1 MFTFSLIWSPYTFKL
16 CPVWQTMAW
25 WSLKCLLRRVCWS
38 HLGSSVLP
46 SCSGVTLDTLNSMS
60 YCAQPPHCAS
70 HVPAS
75 SVVWPELPPW
85 CRMSA
90 QGPPQE
96 QITTD
101 MGDTLAMSRVALWSL
116 LTTGNKELDFFILKE
131 STFLA
136 SSHWSTWKVWIELM
150 FTPFLACGFTAFSSC
165 LQIITGLHTNTFRSF
180 QLKTHH
186 RLNIIVI

>member
-116 LTTGNKELDFFILKE
+116 LTTGNKELDFLFWKKAL
-131 STFLA
+131 FLQA
-136 SSHWSTWKVWIELM
+136 VTGAPGRCEL
-150 FTPFLACGFTAFSSC
+150 SWC
-165 LQIITGLHTNTFRSF
+165 LLHSWLVDLQHSVAVCRSLQVYIQTLSEVFNSRRITD
-180 QLKTHH
+180 
-186 RLNIIVI
+186 